1 MRLLA
6 RGPVLTRL
14 RVEPPPPAPG
24 RDGIALVA
32 IMRNEARHAGE
43 WAAFHREAGVGHL
56 YLYDDGSTDGTVEIV
71 RTLMPETT
79 VIPWAQRF
87 TSARDG
93 WMGAARV
100 HNQIAAYVHAAVNF
114 GARWRWMA
122 CLDADEFMVPTGAS
136 TLPDALAGLD
146 VPNVSLPWHMFGR
159 GGHAAAPEG
168 GTVLGFTMRA
178 RDPMDPAR
186 GASGFKCLFDPCALS
201 VAAVHEMR
209 TDGDR
214 TWNDAGQ
221 EATFSSRRDPAFLST
236 ARVQLNHYYTRS
248 AADLEAKLSRGSNL
262 ADPAY
267 RRRVMRTVS
276 AIERDEVEDSVAV
289 DWWAARR
296 PAL

>member
-1 MRLLA
+1 MRLFS

-14 RVEPPPPAPG
+14 RVEAPQPAPG
-24 RDGIALVA
+24 REGIALVA

-71 RTLMPETT
+71 RSLMPETT

-87 TSARDG
+87 ISAREG
-93 WMGAARV
+93 WLGAARV
-100 HNQIAAYVHAAVNF
+100 HNQVAAYVHAVVNF

-122 CLDADEFMVPTGAS
+122 CLDADEFLVPTEAPS
-136 TLPDALAGLD
+136 LPEALAGLD
-146 VPNVSLPWHMFGR
+146 VSNVSLPWHMFGR
-159 GGHAAAPEG
+159 GGRDAPPEE
-168 GTVLGFTMRA
+168 GTVLGFTRRA

-186 GASGFKCLFDPCALS
+186 GASGFKCLFDPCALR
-201 VAAVHEMR
+201 VASVHEMR

-214 TWNDAGQ
+214 TWNDAGR
-221 EATFSSRRDPAFLST
+221 EATFATRRDPAFLST

-248 AADLEAKLSRGSNL
+248 AADLGAKLARGSNL

-267 RRRVMRTVS
+267 RRRVERTVQ
-276 AIERDEVEDSVAV
+276 AIERDEVEDRLAAE
-289 DWWAARR
+289 WWGARR
-296 PAL
+296 PAS